1 MEVVVDISVGW
12 TSFKKISISFK
23 FLILLRNWVGFL
35 FFRNSIEIFMKDIK
49 FLFSNQ
55 NSKLTLLDTIEKIY
69 SKWFSQLG

>member
-55 NSKLTLLDTIEKIY
+55 NSKLTLLDTIEKKY

>member
-1 MEVVVDISVGW
+1 MDISVGW

-55 NSKLTLLDTIEKIY
+55 NSKLTLLDTIEKKY